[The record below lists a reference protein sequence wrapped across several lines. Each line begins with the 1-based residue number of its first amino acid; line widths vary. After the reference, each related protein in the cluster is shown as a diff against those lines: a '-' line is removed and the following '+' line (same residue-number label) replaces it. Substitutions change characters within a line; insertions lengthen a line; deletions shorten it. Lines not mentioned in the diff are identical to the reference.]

1 MLNMNAILLVQLLK
15 RRNRFMKAIMTVS
28 AHDRV
33 GIIASVCTLLS
44 DMGVNILDL
53 NQTVM
58 QGIFTM
64 TLLVDTSTSTLSFD
78 DIRSAVIKR
87 GESENLIIHIQRSD
101 IFDAMHRV

>member
-1 MLNMNAILLVQLLK
+1 
-15 RRNRFMKAIMTVS
+15 MKAIMTVS

-33 GIIASVCTLLS
+33 GIIASVCSLLS

-58 QGIFTM
+58 EGIFTM
-64 TLLVDTSTSTLSFD
+64 TLLVDTSTSELSFD

>member
-1 MLNMNAILLVQLLK
+1 
-15 RRNRFMKAIMTVS
+15 MTVS

-33 GIIASVCTLLS
+33 GIIASVCSLLS

-58 QGIFTM
+58 EGIFTM
-64 TLLVDTSTSTLSFD
+64 TLLVDTSTSSHSFD
-78 DIRSAVIKR
+78 EIRTAITER
-87 GESENLIIHIQRSD
+87 GESESLIIHIQRTD

>member
-1 MLNMNAILLVQLLK
+1 
-15 RRNRFMKAIMTVS
+15 MKAIMTVS

-33 GIIASVCTLLS
+33 GIIASVCSLLS

-58 QGIFTM
+58 EGIFTM
-64 TLLVDTSTSTLSFD
+64 TLLVDTSTSSHSFD
-78 DIRSAVIKR
+78 EIRTAITER
-87 GESENLIIHIQRSD
+87 GESENLIIHIQRTD